1 MTITPEYFQDRLK
14 ERTAGLKGYINEK
27 VIRSFYRGKRIGATR
42 LDLEF
47 SKLMRIL
54 SKTYIMS
61 FHLPHIYSSS
71 KIKKKSRMIHLQRM
85 RVFLQ
90 RIK

>member
-1 MTITPEYFQDRLK
+1 MNMTPDDFQRRLK
-14 ERTAGLKGYINEK
+14 ERTNGLKGYINEK
-27 VIRSFYRGKRIGATR
+27 VIKSFYRGKRIGATR
-42 LDLEF
+42 FDLEF

-54 SKTYIMS
+54 SKTYITS

-71 KIKKKSRMIHLQRM
+71 KIKKKSRKIHLQRM
-85 RVFLQ
+85 RLFLQ